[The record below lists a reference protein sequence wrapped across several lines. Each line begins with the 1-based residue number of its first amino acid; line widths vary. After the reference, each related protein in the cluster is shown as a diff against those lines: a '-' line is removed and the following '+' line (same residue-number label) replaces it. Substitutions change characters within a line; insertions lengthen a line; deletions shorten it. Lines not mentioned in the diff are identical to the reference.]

1 MLVFESKMSGTRCDG
16 WENIVDPDKDLGL
29 DCTGALPIAN
39 LTTVEAVE
47 FVVERYNLRQFNPP
61 DKERW
66 VGTYLDCDDE
76 FKVAIMEKHP
86 TLKAELIKE
95 FGDKWAD
102 HYIRFGH

>member
-76 FKVAIMEKHP
+76 FKCSIPNDFASIPEDVV
-86 TLKAELIKE
+86 LL
-95 FGDKWAD
+95 
-102 HYIRFGH
+102 